1 MYFSDCVYGN
11 IWLKSNQ
18 SISAGNEV
26 ITGKVADVFTGSD
39 DTNMMIM
46 DKGVELFVIY
56 AIGAG
61 TYASVKGKYHG
72 KVEHIENCIKVG
84 SEEINVRNAIF
95 IGIAG

>member
-1 MYFSDCVYGN
+1 MFFSDCVYGN

-46 DKGVELFVIY
+46 NKDVELFVIRH
-56 AIGAG
+56 IGAG
-61 TYASVKGKYHG
+61 TLVTVQGKYGG
-72 KVEHIENCIKVG
+72 KVEHIDNCILVG
-84 SEEINVRNAIF
+84 TEEVNIRDAVF
-95 IGIAG
+95 IGIIG